1 MQELAQQYSDYC
13 EMTKIGTSVQG
24 RGIYDF
30 AIGNPD
36 AEESLLIVS
45 TLHAREY
52 ICSAVMMKEIQ
63 YYLENYN
70 RTVGGVKMSNV
81 LKKMQIHYIVMA
93 NPDGVTI
100 SQTKHSRWKS
110 NGRGVDLN
118 RNFPAKHFISGGKKG
133 NRDIPD
139 QSTERAGV
147 LCSSNADQTAD
158 ETAKSAGV
166 VNYHAMGRIIY
177 GDCTK
182 GSLKK
187 ISIKCMISQRKLPDT
202 AKPRIAAAESPGED
216 STGSM

>member
-139 QSTERAGV
+139 Q
-147 LCSSNADQTAD
+147 
-158 ETAKSAGV
+158 K
-166 VNYHAMGRIIY
+166 H
-177 GDCTK
+177 
-182 GSLKK
+182 
-187 ISIKCMISQRKLPDT
+187 
-202 AKPRIAAAESPGED
+202 
-216 STGSM
+216 